1 MRVAVLG
8 PLELGERD
16 GRLAIGSPKQRTT
29 LALLIARAGTVVS
42 IEELIAELWGER
54 PPRSALANARMYVAN
69 LRRLLAGYDDA
80 PQVRKAGG
88 GYLLTLDDQAY
99 DLRQFRDLARGGR
112 ALLDDGDAIA
122 AGRQCRQAIDL
133 WRGRPLA
140 DVPTGELLDAWV
152 LGVEQEHQRAAHCQA
167 EALLRSG
174 RADQAVDLARALLL
188 RDPLREP
195 TYELLMRAHHAGGDV
210 AAALGVYDTAR
221 RRLGSELGI
230 EPGPALRELRHVV
243 LDRGDGRTAGPDGGA
258 SAAGPPPVPEPAPD
272 RAVPRQLPADI
283 PAFAGRAPHLDRL
296 GALLHRAT
304 GAARVPVTVVV
315 TGPAGVGKTALA
327 VHWAHRVADRFPD
340 GQLYVDLRGFGP
352 ERARTGPAEA
362 LRGLLDALG
371 VPPHRM
377 PRTVQAQAGLY
388 RSILA
393 GRRVLLVLDNAR
405 DADQVRPLLP
415 GSAGALTV
423 VTSRDQMYGLVT
435 KEAAEPLPLTLMSP
449 TEAREL
455 LAGRL
460 GATRTRA
467 AEAVDEIVAS
477 CVGLPLALAVVAARA
492 AIEPDV
498 PLPRLAADLRRT
510 RRLDALAPDSTVD
523 VRTTLSWSH
532 HLLHEP
538 ATRLFSLLAAHPGP
552 DVGLPAV
559 ASLAGLPVAR
569 ARQLLADLVSVN
581 LLAEHRPGRFRFH
594 DLLREYAAERLDEGD
609 PADRAAALRRL
620 LDHYLHTACQA
631 ERLLNPVRKPLALPP
646 PSPDV
651 TVEPVNS
658 AEAALAWFTR
668 ERAGLVAMVA
678 EAHRAG
684 LPERTWQLAWT
695 FSTFFDT
702 RAYWADWQRTQQL
715 ALSAA
720 RTTGDPGR
728 QADAHRC
735 LARACVRLDHPD
747 EAYDH
752 YEQAQGIYQ
761 ETGELLGQ
769 AVVELNLS
777 LLAEQQDHPR
787 RALEHARRALDL
799 FRRAGD
805 RPGEG
810 RALNGVGWCHARLG
824 EHEHTL
830 RHCTEALAVLGAV
843 GDRAGQAAAWDS
855 IGYARR
861 HLGDHDEAIT
871 CHQRSLAIYRELG
884 HRYWEASVLT
894 HLGEAYLDGGD
905 EPAAR
910 AAWRDAHDILVA
922 IGHGEAEQVR
932 VRLDQPAS
940 VVNSLPV
947 TDRGE
952 GR

>member
-8 PLELGERD
+8 PLELGEPD
-16 GRLAIGSPKQRTT
+16 SRLAVGSPKQRAT
-29 LALLIARAGTVVS
+29 LALLIARAGTVVPVD
-42 IEELIAELWGER
+42 ELIGELWGER

-69 LRRLLAGYDDA
+69 LRRLLAAHDDA

-99 DLRQFRDLARGGR
+99 DLRQFRDLARRGR
-112 ALLDDGDAIA
+112 ALLDDGDAVE
-122 AGRQCRQAIDL
+122 AGRLCRRAIDL

-152 LGVEQEHQRAAHCQA
+152 RGVEQEHLRVAHCRA
-167 EALLRSG
+167 EAMLRSG
-174 RADQAVDLARALLL
+174 RAERAVDLARELLV

-210 AAALGVYDTAR
+210 AAALAVYDTAR
-221 RRLGSELGI
+221 RRLDSELGI
-230 EPGPALRELRHVV
+230 EPGPALRELRQGV
-243 LDRGDGRTAGPDGGA
+243 LDRGGAPAGGVVPT
-258 SAAGPPPVPEPAPD
+258 GPPPTPEPTPE

-283 PAFAGRAPHLDRL
+283 PAFAGRGPQLDRL
-296 GALLHRAT
+296 DALLPRAA
-304 GAARVPVTVVV
+304 GAARVPVTVVL

-352 ERARTGPAEA
+352 ERTRTGPAEA

-371 VPPHRM
+371 VPPHRL
-377 PRTVQAQAGLY
+377 PRTLEAQVGLY
-388 RSILA
+388 RSLLA

-405 DADQVRPLLP
+405 DAEQVRPLLP

-423 VTSRDQMYGLVT
+423 VTSRDRMYGLVT
-435 KEAAEPLPLTLMSP
+435 KEAAEPVPLALMSP
-449 TEAREL
+449 IEGREL
-455 LAGRL
+455 LTGRL
-460 GATRTRA
+460 GAARTRA
-467 AEAVDEIVAS
+467 AVAAVDEIVTS

-510 RRLDALAPDSTVD
+510 RRLDALAPDSSVD
-523 VRTTLSWSH
+523 VRSTLSWSH
-532 HLLHEP
+532 HLLDEP
-538 ATRLFSLLAAHPGP
+538 ATRLFSLLAVHPGP

-569 ARQLLADLVSVN
+569 ARQVLADLVAVN
-581 LLAEHRPGRFRFH
+581 LLAEHRPGRFQFH
-594 DLLREYAAERLDEGD
+594 DLLREYAAERLDADD
-609 PADRAAALRRL
+609 PAERDAALRRL
-620 LDHYLHTACQA
+620 LEHYLHTASGA
-631 ERLLNPVRKPLALPP
+631 ERLLNPVRRPLDLPP
-646 PSPDV
+646 SSPGV
-651 TVEPVNS
+651 AVEAVDS
-658 AEAALAWFTR
+658 TEAALAWFTR

-695 FSTFFDT
+695 LSTFFDT
-702 RAYWADWQRTQQL
+702 RGYWADWRRTQQL
-715 ALSAA
+715 ALAAA
-720 RTTGDPGR
+720 RATGDPGR

-735 LARACVRLDHPD
+735 LARAGVRLERPD
-747 EAYDH
+747 EAHEH
-752 YEQAQGIYQ
+752 YAQAQRIYQ
-761 ETGELLGQ
+761 EMGELPGQ

-777 LLAEQQDHPR
+777 LLAEQQDQPR
-787 RALEHARRALDL
+787 AALDHARRALEL

-824 EHEHTL
+824 EYAHTL
-830 RHCTEALAVLGAV
+830 RHCTDALAVLDAV
-843 GDRAGQAAAWDS
+843 GDRAGAAAAWDS
-855 IGYARR
+855 LGYARR
-861 HLGDHDEAIT
+861 HLGDHDEAIA
-871 CHQRSLAIYRELG
+871 CHQRSLVIYRELG

-910 AAWRDAHDILVA
+910 AAWRAAHDILVA

-932 VRLDQPAS
+932 ARLAR
-940 VVNSLPV
+940 LPV
-947 TDRGE
+947 TGAR
-952 GR
+952 